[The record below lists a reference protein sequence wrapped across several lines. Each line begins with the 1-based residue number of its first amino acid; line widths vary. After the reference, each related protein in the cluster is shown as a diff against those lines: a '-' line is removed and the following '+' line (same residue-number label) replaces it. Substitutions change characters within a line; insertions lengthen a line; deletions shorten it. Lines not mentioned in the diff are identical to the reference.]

1 MTSLPDGKLPN
12 KLLKELLSRLSFDDV
27 SLKVGP
33 APGEDAAA
41 IDRGD
46 HYLLLAADPITFL
59 PKRIGWYAVQVNAN
73 DIAAMGGTPQ
83 YFLSTI
89 LLPSGKATDEMVRE
103 ILTDIASACREIG
116 CLAVGGHTEVT
127 GGIDRPIVAG
137 AMVGE
142 VERERLIT
150 SSGAHPGDML
160 LVTKGIAIEATA
172 ILAEERAD
180 EIRAEFGE
188 AFLDKASRFLD
199 DPGLSVV
206 PDARAAAD
214 AGGVTAMHDVT
225 EGGVATALWEMAD
238 ASGVGLVVSES
249 EIPRFWESSQLAE
262 RFRFNLLGAIGS
274 GALVLTVGEQDTE
287 GVLESLEEQGVE
299 AFVIGRAVERD
310 HGVKMLRGQER
321 VELPRFVT
329 DEISRVL
336 GTNAANA
343 ANSESPESEER

>member
-12 KLLKELLSRLSFDDV
+12 KLLKELLSKLAFDDV
-27 SLKVGP
+27 RVKVGP

-73 DIAAMGGTPQ
+73 DIAAMGGKPQ

-89 LLPSGKATDEMVRE
+89 LLPSGQATDDMVRE
-103 ILTDIASACREIG
+103 ILTDIGSACREIG

-142 VERERLIT
+142 VERERLVT
-150 SSGAHPGDML
+150 SAGAAPGDML
-160 LVTKGIAIEATA
+160 LVTKGVAVEATA
-172 ILAEERAD
+172 ILSQEKAEV
-180 EIRAEFGE
+180 IGNVFGD

-199 DPGLSVV
+199 DPGLSIVA
-206 PDARAAAD
+206 DANAAVE

-225 EGGVATALWEMAD
+225 EGGIATALWELAE
-238 ASGVGLVVSES
+238 ASSVGLVVSES
-249 EIPRFWESSQLAE
+249 EIPRFWESTQLAQH
-262 RFRFNLLGAIGS
+262 FHFDLLGAIGS
-274 GALVLTVGEQDTE
+274 GALVLTVSEPRTE
-287 GVLESLEEQGVE
+287 GVLESLEKHGVE
-299 AFVIGRAVERD
+299 GFVIGRVVEQEQ
-310 HGVKMLRGQER
+310 GVKLLRGQER
-321 VELPRFVT
+321 VDLPRFPT

-336 GTNAANA
+336 SSASG
-343 ANSESPESEER
+343 EDR

>member
-12 KLLKELLSRLSFDDV
+12 KLLQELLSKLSFDDV
-27 SLKVGP
+27 HMKVGP

-73 DIAAMGGTPQ
+73 DIAAMGGTPK

-89 LLPSGKATDEMVRE
+89 LLPSGAATDEMVRE
-103 ILTDIASACREIG
+103 ILTDIASACRELG

-142 VERERLIT
+142 VDRDRLVT
-150 SSGAHPGDML
+150 SGGARPGDMVL
-160 LVTKGIAIEATA
+160 LTKGVAVEATA
-172 ILAEERAD
+172 ILAQERAE
-180 EIRAEFGE
+180 EIREQFGDG
-188 AFLDKASRFLD
+188 FLEKAASFLEE
-199 DPGLSVV
+199 PGISIV
-206 PDARAAAD
+206 PDARAASA

-225 EGGVATALWEMAD
+225 EGGVATALWEVAD
-238 ASGVGLVVSES
+238 ASDVGLVVIES
-249 EIPRFWESSQLAE
+249 EIPRFWESAQLAE

-274 GALVLTVGEQDTE
+274 GALVLTVGETE
-287 GVLESLEEQGVE
+287 TESVLESLEQSGVE
-299 AFVIGRAVERD
+299 AYVIGRVVERD
-310 HGVKMLRGQER
+310 QGVKLMRGKER

-336 GTNAANA
+336 GIERER
-343 ANSESPESEER
+343 SGEDHESETR

>member
-1 MTSLPDGKLPN
+1 MTSLPDGKLPS
-12 KLLKELLSRLSFDDV
+12 KLLQELLSKLSFDDDSV
-27 SLKVGP
+27 KVGP

-73 DIAAMGGTPQ
+73 DIAAMGGTPK

-89 LLPSGKATDEMVRE
+89 LLPSGKATDDMVRE
-103 ILTDIASACREIG
+103 ILTDIATACRELG

-127 GGIDRPIVAG
+127 VGIDRPIVAG

-150 SSGAHPGDML
+150 SGGARPGNML
-160 LVTKGIAIEATA
+160 LVTKGVAIEATA
-172 ILAEERAD
+172 ILAEERSD
-180 EIRAEFGE
+180 EIRDEFGE
-188 AFLDKASRFLD
+188 AFLDKAARFLD

-238 ASGVGLVVSES
+238 ASGVGLAVIES

-262 RFRFNLLGAIGS
+262 RFRFDLLGAIGS
-274 GALVLTVGEQDTE
+274 GALVLTVSEPDTE
-287 GVLESLEEQGVE
+287 SVLESLEEQGVE
-299 AFVIGRAVERD
+299 AFVIGRVVERD
-310 HGVKMLRGQER
+310 QGVKLLRGQER
-321 VELPRFVT
+321 LELPRFDT

-336 GTNAANA
+336 GTDDK
-343 ANSESPESEER
+343 ESPESKNP

>member
-12 KLLKELLSRLSFDDV
+12 KLLQELLSKLSFDDDSV
-27 SLKVGP
+27 KVGP

-73 DIAAMGGTPQ
+73 DIAAMGGTPK

-89 LLPSGKATDEMVRE
+89 LLPSGKATDDMVRE
-103 ILTDIASACREIG
+103 ILTDIATACRELG

-127 GGIDRPIVAG
+127 VGIDRPIVAG

-150 SSGAHPGDML
+150 SGGAHPGNML
-160 LVTKGIAIEATA
+160 LVTKGVAIEATA
-172 ILAEERAD
+172 ILAEERSD
-180 EIRAEFGE
+180 EIRDEFGE
-188 AFLDKASRFLD
+188 AFLDKAARFLD

-238 ASGVGLVVSES
+238 ASGVGLAVIES

-262 RFRFNLLGAIGS
+262 RFRFDLLGAIGS
-274 GALVLTVGEQDTE
+274 GALVLTVSEPDTE
-287 GVLESLEEQGVE
+287 SVLESLEEQGVE
-299 AFVIGRAVERD
+299 AFVIGRVVERD
-310 HGVKMLRGQER
+310 QGVKLLRGQER
-321 VELPRFVT
+321 LELPRFDT

-336 GTNAANA
+336 GTDDK
-343 ANSESPESEER
+343 ESPESKNP

>member
-12 KLLKELLSRLSFDDV
+12 KLLQELLSKLSFDDDSV
-27 SLKVGP
+27 KVGP

-73 DIAAMGGTPQ
+73 DIAAMGGTPK

-89 LLPSGKATDEMVRE
+89 LLPSGKATDDMVRE
-103 ILTDIASACREIG
+103 ILTDIATACRELG

-127 GGIDRPIVAG
+127 VGIDRPIVAG

-150 SSGAHPGDML
+150 SGGAHPGNML
-160 LVTKGIAIEATA
+160 LVTKGVAIEATA
-172 ILAEERAD
+172 ILAEERSD
-180 EIRAEFGE
+180 EIRDEFGE
-188 AFLDKASRFLD
+188 AFLDKAARFLD

-238 ASGVGLVVSES
+238 ASGVGLAVLES

-262 RFRFNLLGAIGS
+262 RFRFDLLGAIGS
-274 GALVLTVGEQDTE
+274 GALVLTVSEPDTE
-287 GVLESLEEQGVE
+287 SVLESLEEQGVE
-299 AFVIGRAVERD
+299 AFVIGRVVERD
-310 HGVKMLRGQER
+310 QGVKLLRGQER
-321 VELPRFVT
+321 LELPRFDT

-336 GTNAANA
+336 GTDDK
-343 ANSESPESEER
+343 ESPESKNP